1 MHIFE
6 NIQFTILR
14 LKWVTLLTPVRQKTD
29 VLKYCAHI
37 RQAVE
42 VLRCT
47 NNDTASLSMPREKII
62 GRIFHF
68 KCSLQNLPSSC
79 FTFHKLIHK
88 RYNHHII
95 DSFYINSRAIRI
107 IARSSFWRL
116 NWVQYHQR
124 ELLAEKLGTK
134 VSGMNEG
141 KATHKSQIKMLSV

>member
-42 VLRCT
+42 ILACT
-47 NNDTASLSMPREKII
+47 NNDTTSLTTPRKKRS

-68 KCSLQNLPSSC
+68 
-79 FTFHKLIHK
+79 
-88 RYNHHII
+88 
-95 DSFYINSRAIRI
+95 
-107 IARSSFWRL
+107 
-116 NWVQYHQR
+116 
-124 ELLAEKLGTK
+124 
-134 VSGMNEG
+134 
-141 KATHKSQIKMLSV
+141 

>member
-42 VLRCT
+42 VLPCT
-47 NNDTASLSMPREKII
+47 NNDAASLSMPREKS
-62 GRIFHF
+62 GRKFHF
-68 KCSLQNLPSSC
+68 KCSLQILSSGC

-88 RYNHHII
+88 RHNHHII
-95 DSFYINSRAIRI
+95 IS
-107 IARSSFWRL
+107 L
-116 NWVQYHQR
+116 NF
-124 ELLAEKLGTK
+124 
-134 VSGMNEG
+134 
-141 KATHKSQIKMLSV
+141 SQTSEQFE